1 MVKQSAHRAAL
12 TFDSSVLSQ
21 ASAEAKLQYHETG
34 ASELR
39 MRVRVYLPAFAGAK
53 LYCPLTEAT
62 RCGELPR
69 QRIPK
74 SDVLSHATSK
84 LLLRISKL
92 TERRKTHT
100 TVIPQD
106 VL

>member
-21 ASAEAKLQYHETG
+21 ASAEAKLQYHEPG

-39 MRVRVYLPAFAGAK
+39 MRVYLPAFAGAK
-53 LYCPLTEAT
+53 LYCPVTEAT
-62 RCGELPR
+62 RCGELPH

-74 SDVLSHATSK
+74 SDVLFHATSK